1 MITGYK
7 IKQINNE
14 EVLYIYLDFNYEFG
28 NFKETTDNLKKT
40 IKEFIKKNKIV
51 FKGTMVALVVSGMV
65 TGSMNIKESSKPISN
80 INNELII
87 SEKVLDDLNIPENI
101 IVNEQKE
108 ETIDNYVEEK
118 DGVQEEKIE
127 DKNIKEN
134 NTQKEEYGSS
144 KENKIVDQDNILV
157 ETHELQNTLEKEE
170 VNEQTIE
177 EVIDNK
183 TYVTVRRSSGEI
195 QNIELE
201 EYIIGVVGAEMPASF
216 HIEALKSQAVIA
228 RTYALK
234 AISRGQTL
242 TDNESTQSYKDNS
255 QLQNLWG
262 SSYNTYYN
270 KIKDAVLS
278 TEGMY
283 LTYNGSF
290 IEAVYHSTSNGTT
303 ENASYVW
310 GNSFPYLIS
319 VDSPFDNTNP
329 SFIQEK
335 NISYEELSS
344 KLGSDINID
353 TEFNILGFTTGNRV
367 ENIEINGII
376 YKGPQLRQILG
387 LRSTDFDITKTE
399 SGIIFTTKG
408 YGHGVGLSQYGANG
422 MAKNGYSYI
431 DILLHYYPG
440 ITINY

>member
-234 AISRGQTL
+234 ALSRGQTL

-270 KIKDAVLS
+270 KIKDAVF
-278 TEGMY
+278 TTQGMY

-303 ENASYVW
+303 ENAVNVW

-335 NISYEELSS
+335 IISYSELSS

-353 TEFNILGFTTGNRV
+353 TEFNILGFTSGNRV

-376 YKGPQLRQILG
+376 YKGTQFRQILG
-387 LRSTDFDITKTE
+387 LRSTDFSITKME
-399 SGIIFTTKG
+399 NGITFTTKG